1 MRKQILHSIF
11 TIDYSQR
18 TKKFFPMKKIISFL
32 LLQLIAIAAFAQE
45 PDNGVEMADVMRSNG
60 KIYVVIAVLLTIFAG
75 LLIFLI
81 SQEMKLKK
89 LERKINEHISNPK

>member
-1 MRKQILHSIF
+1 MQL
-11 TIDYSQR
+11 
-18 TKKFFPMKKIISFL
+18 KKTISFIF
-32 LLQLIAIAAFAQE
+32 LQIITLSAFAQR
-45 PDNGVEMADVMRSNG
+45 PDDSIEMAEVMRSNG

-89 LERKINEHISNPK
+89 LERKINEHISNQTNNQ

>member
-1 MRKQILHSIF
+1 MRF
-11 TIDYSQR
+11 
-18 TKKFFPMKKIISFL
+18 KKIISFL
-32 LLQLIAIAAFAQE
+32 LLQLIAISAFAQPE
-45 PDNGVEMADVMRSNG
+45 DSVDMADVMRSNG

-89 LERKINEHISNPK
+89 LERKINEHISNQTK

>member
-1 MRKQILHSIF
+1 M
-11 TIDYSQR
+11 
-18 TKKFFPMKKIISFL
+18 FFKKIISFL
-32 LLQLIAIAAFAQE
+32 LLQIITVSAFAQR
-45 PDNGVEMADVMRSNG
+45 PDNTIEMADVMRSNG

-89 LERKINEHISNPK
+89 LERKINEHISNQNNNQ

>member
-1 MRKQILHSIF
+1 MQL
-11 TIDYSQR
+11 
-18 TKKFFPMKKIISFL
+18 KKTISFIF
-32 LLQLIAIAAFAQE
+32 LQIITLSAFAQR
-45 PDNGVEMADVMRSNG
+45 PDDTIEMAEVMRSNG

-89 LERKINEHISNPK
+89 LERKINEHISNQTNNQ